1 MNKMLLVPA
10 LMLGCSAAHADIA
23 SWFSGAKNAVTSKVT
38 STVVN
43 STQGA
48 VTGYLGSAGTGYSSN
63 GSTISLPGSTNS
75 QPYTVSVPNTGDPS
89 ADNCNIL
96 QQRLVQA
103 QQRSLQARAP
113 TTGPS
118 HYINDVFNVN
128 ETLGTKIDVS
138 GLFGAGGLNLGQ
150 IFGEMGSAFLGDTLR
165 NAQGAFSSR
174 VGSILGSYGS
184 SYKGLPSFTGWTG
197 LSTTPMSGGVN
208 YYSQPSQGPALP
220 SSNTV
225 IDMINKRDNP
235 TPAQQPTSP
244 SNFFSR

>member
-1 MNKMLLVPA
+1 MKKFFAVPA
-10 LMLGCSAAHADIA
+10 FMLACSTAYADIA
-23 SWFSGAKNAVTSKVT
+23 SWFSGAKSSVTNSVT
-38 STVVN
+38 NTVVN
-43 STQGA
+43 STKST

-63 GSTISLPGSTNS
+63 GSTISLPGSTNA
-75 QPYTVSVPNTGDPS
+75 QPYSVTVPNTGDAS

-138 GLFGAGGLNLGQ
+138 GLFGAGGLNLGA
-150 IFGEMGSAFLGDTLR
+150 IFGEFGSTFLGDTLR
-165 NAQGAFSSR
+165 HAQGALSSR
-174 VGSILGSYGS
+174 IGSIMSGYGASYQ
-184 SYKGLPSFTGWTG
+184 GLPSFGGWSG
-197 LSTTPMSGGVN
+197 LSTTPLTGGIN
-208 YYSQPSQGPALP
+208 YSNQGT
-220 SSNTV
+220 SNSAPTQNNMV
-225 IDMINKRDNP
+225 IEMMQKRDASA
-235 TPAQQPTSP
+235 PASGST